1 MTRTLTL
8 ERQQF
13 EKWWETAMHNRYP
26 PRFGW
31 EHWRDGDGYRDDDG
45 EFQGLWQAWQAS
57 RGFLANREA
66 QPVALVDRRPAASG
80 GICWQHGGKDLPHG
94 TELFTAPPAPANAQ
108 AVAWEMRYWNS
119 GHNCWHDW
127 ERITAEQHAEM
138 SVKFATDNDY
148 EFRVLYDAPPAPVVP
163 EEISSSIRH
172 LKDTLVACNRFNYC
186 ADAVNRVEDACR
198 AAMLAQPVSG
208 GYKLPE
214 SWIACSE
221 QTPVADGAYWCWFG
235 KEKPSVIQQRVCIWN
250 DRNHEWCDSAVTHW
264 MPLPVAPEGGN
275 G

>member
-1 MTRTLTL
+1 MTLTT

-13 EKWWETAMHNRYP
+13 EKWWETAMHNGYP

-66 QPVALVDRRPAASG
+66 QPVGFRYRHNDTVSWLYNDWRWPDSVEAEQCQIEWLY
-80 GICWQHGGKDLPHG
+80 
-94 TELFTAPPAPANAQ
+94 TAPPAPAVPPEIPLTSP
-108 AVAWEMRYWNS
+108 VAAEYVAGWN
-119 GHNCWHDW
+119 
-127 ERITAEQHAEM
+127 
-138 SVKFATDNDY
+138 
-148 EFRVLYDAPPAPVVP
+148 
-163 EEISSSIRH
+163 
-172 LKDTLVACNRFNYC
+172 
-186 ADAVNRVEDACR
+186 ACR
-198 AAMLAQPVSG
+198 AAMLAQPVSS

-235 KEKPSVIQQRVCIWN
+235 KDKPSVIQQRVCIWN

-275 G
+275 GA

>member
-1 MTRTLTL
+1 MSGNQKH
-8 ERQQF
+8 EAQ
-13 EKWWETAMHNRYP
+13 
-26 PRFGW
+26 
-31 EHWRDGDGYRDDDG
+31 YRDDAAFL
-45 EFQGLWQAWQAS
+45 EEL
-57 RGFLANREA
+57 LANREA

-163 EEISSSIRH
+163 EEISTRQAIVKMDSHEPCDSIN
-172 LKDTLVACNRFNYC
+172 VAYKLGWN
-186 ADAVNRVEDACR
+186 ACR
-198 AAMLAQPVSG
+198 AAMLA
-208 GYKLPE
+208 
-214 SWIACSE
+214 A
-221 QTPVADGAYWCWFG
+221 
-235 KEKPSVIQQRVCIWN
+235 
-250 DRNHEWCDSAVTHW
+250 
-264 MPLPVAPEGGN
+264 APEGGN
-275 G
+275 DHDTRR

>member
-1 MTRTLTL
+1 MLTL

-13 EKWWETAMHNRYP
+13 EKWWETAMHNGYP

-66 QPVALVDRRPAASG
+66 QPVALDVIARFKEWNTGFPVENFKADYVIGWVLANYY
-80 GICWQHGGKDLPHG
+80 
-94 TELFTAPPAPANAQ
+94 APPAPAN

-138 SVKFATDNDY
+138 SAEHAADNDY
-148 EFRVLYDAPPAPVVP
+148 EFRVLYAAPPAPAVVKLPTEFYSDEGIVVRLEEVMAALAVVGVQYERKANAKTRCEFPASEVP
-163 EEISSSIRH
+163 EEMTGGIAMSKYKVKKS
-172 LKDTLVACNRFNYC
+172 NY
-186 ADAVNRVEDACR
+186 AQWVKGWNACR
-198 AAMLAQPVSG
+198 AAMLA
-208 GYKLPE
+208 
-214 SWIACSE
+214 A
-221 QTPVADGAYWCWFG
+221 
-235 KEKPSVIQQRVCIWN
+235 
-250 DRNHEWCDSAVTHW
+250 
-264 MPLPVAPEGGN
+264 APEGGN
-275 G
+275 DHDAGR